1 MEEKLLSFGNYKLN
15 IEKEETLKGIKIA
28 KADIYKPDFKL
39 FKKFCGMNHLPLDFN
54 SLSIYL
60 HQSITVDKVRLSTF
74 NRRAAGVKY
83 WLKNIHGLTP
93 TELQNQEAAMLRK
106 LYSTEDFLRLKQMR
120 GVKVETQSNV
130 LDLINRFDTNNPL
143 DIRKRAICLV
153 NLYTANRP
161 SEMVRL
167 KISDFELGNRCVQ
180 VQLIKQGEMATKR
193 LTIETVEAVMKY
205 VLTFRLQKDDFF
217 VGRIDKWGN
226 YTSKQIKEDSYNA
239 RINDWLGFPPY
250 TLRKTQITTMFKN
263 GADLPTIAKQ
273 SGHKS
278 HQTIMQH
285 YIKLNTDDVDDF
297 L

>member
-1 MEEKLLSFGNYKLN
+1 MGENVLSFGNYKLN
-15 IEKEETLKGIKIA
+15 EEKEETLKGIRIA
-28 KADIYKPDFKL
+28 KADIYKSDFKL
-39 FKKFCGMNHLPLDFN
+39 FEKFCGLNYLPLDFN

-60 HQSITVDKVRLSTF
+60 HQSVKVDRVRLSTF

-83 WLKNIHGLTP
+83 WLKNILGLSP
-93 TELQNQEAAMLRK
+93 TEQQNQETAMLRK

-120 GVKVETQSNV
+120 GVKVETQSEV
-130 LDLINRFDTNNPL
+130 LRLIDRFDTNKPL
-143 DIRKRAICLV
+143 DIRKRAVCLV

-167 KISDFELGNRCVQ
+167 KVSDFELGNRSVH

-193 LTIETVEAVMKY
+193 LTLETVEAVMKY
-205 VLTFRLQKDDFF
+205 IVTFNLQKNDYF
-217 VGRIDKWGN
+217 VGKIDKWGN
-226 YTSKQIKEDSYNA
+226 YTSKQIKEDTYNA
-239 RINDWLGFPPY
+239 RINGWLGFPPY
-250 TLRKTQITTMFKN
+250 TLRKTQITTMYKN

-285 YIKLNTDDVDDF
+285 YIKLKADDVDTF